1 MVDMSIVFL
10 ILKES
15 NQWRSFMEINESD
28 KQLLGAEPQT
38 NPICGHGH
46 GAMAMESSPNQNLEN
61 IQ

>member
-1 MVDMSIVFL
+1 
-10 ILKES
+10 
-15 NQWRSFMEINESD
+15 MEINESD